1 MEPGGYLNESY
12 TTTVSLSSVKKKLCL
27 EVIWTDKRT
36 DTQTDGQTNG
46 RTDKLMDRHGDS
58 YIPQSFVV
66 ADTYIVIWVKFD
78 EHSFPLEAE
87 FSNFGPGECV
97 NFGVGLKH

>member
-1 MEPGGYLNESY
+1 MRN
-12 TTTVSLSSVKKKLCL
+12 K
-27 EVIWTDKRT
+27 
-36 DTQTDGQTNG
+36 
-46 RTDKLMDRHGDS
+46 DRHGDS